1 MTGMER
7 HGSHKRDRKTAAR
20 IGNHKDVVAE
30 VSAIRE
36 EEKKSLRASKLQEK
50 TDGKTEKAKS
60 WFQAQQLGGGSVS
73 VIPERQSECTR

>member
-50 TDGKTEKAKS
+50 TDGRKNRKS
-60 WFQAQQLGGGSVS
+60 KKLVSSTAAWRGVGLGD
-73 VIPERQSECTR
+73 P